1 MQKVSVRRLRS
12 IWYRL
17 FFFNHKWSEPV
28 CLIFHVKDNGTILFF
43 FLWYRN
49 KKPEEKNMMYL
60 KAISTKVSIA
70 ADEAELYWSQKY
82 QNRTVSVGRD
92 PTRINCQTIL
102 GLTQI

>member
-1 MQKVSVRRLRS
+1 MC
-12 IWYRL
+12 I
-17 FFFNHKWSEPV
+17 
-28 CLIFHVKDNGTILFF
+28 IFHVKDNGTILFF

-82 QNRTVSVGRD
+82 QNRTVSLGRD